1 MPAGVWLRGGLQFM
15 GAITPVG
22 AERPRAGHCAW
33 GRVGPMCTGQLTEP
47 EPAVSVRPY
56 LMAGCRLWLAS

>member
-1 MPAGVWLRGGLQFM
+1 
-15 GAITPVG
+15 
-22 AERPRAGHCAW
+22 
-33 GRVGPMCTGQLTEP
+33 MCTGQLTEP